1 MKAMNPNLRLQ
12 HMTEQLVRPSLLQL
26 VLKSAFIALVAFGG
40 PAGALAAIFPRAFFG
55 LTAYVVCPRGSEM
68 QYEEWYDG
76 ESNQVRMYC
85 MDPASGEA
93 VERTVLALAVWLGVF
108 FLAFFYIALAVLLI
122 IRARNRRKYGVD
134 T

>member
-1 MKAMNPNLRLQ
+1 MRDQFSVPPP
-12 HMTEQLVRPSLLQL
+12 EQEAAIHAAV
-26 VLKSAFIALVAFGG
+26 
-40 PAGALAAIFPRAFFG
+40 LAADLIGCGAPRFFFG
-55 LTAYVVCPRGSEM
+55 LTAFVACPPGSRM
-68 QYEEWYDG
+68 AYEEWYDG

-93 VERTVLALAVWLGVF
+93 VERTVLALAVWLGMF
-108 FLAFFYIALAVLLI
+108 FLAFFYTALAVLLI